1 MTEFWNCSCE
11 ITATGKLAVVLVKS
25 LFEIVA
31 AVLIK
36 SLFEIVAAVLGGPLF
51 GNVALATYVL
61 PLFFSVN
68 KIKIKQTNLSSF

>member
-11 ITATGKLAVVLVKS
+11 ITATGKLAVVLV
-25 LFEIVA
+25 
-31 AVLIK
+31 K

-68 KIKIKQTNLSSF
+68 KIKIKH